1 MPADSHTN
9 NRDAPDSELAL
20 SATAEGHISLL
31 RAYFGFQGYV
41 AVFAAVLFPFSLL
54 FHLGV
59 VKITGN
65 PWIVVPLIA
74 VNTWAAFRT
83 RRLLLERN
91 SDGAWMA
98 GVVFACNLLAAR
110 STGHIGLGAI
120 LSGIG
125 VLLAGNV
132 YREIRL
138 AESAYLLKSQ
148 GGQ

>member
-1 MPADSHTN
+1 MPVDSHSEDP
-9 NRDAPDSELAL
+9 DAPDSELAL

-41 AVFAAVLFPFSLL
+41 AVFAGVLLPFSLL
-54 FHLGV
+54 FHLGI

-65 PWIVVPLIA
+65 PWMVVPLLA
-74 VNTWAAFRT
+74 VNTWAAFLT

-110 STGHIGLGAI
+110 SAGHIGL
-120 LSGIG
+120 
-125 VLLAGNV
+125 
-132 YREIRL
+132 
-138 AESAYLLKSQ
+138 
-148 GGQ
+148 